1 MLGGG
6 GDGQRRSGPA
16 KIQDLNQQKLAG
28 KNLSID
34 VDFKSLGPGLLDK
47 FLQFFPANV
56 DADRVGRLRAAISD
70 CLSQCAEAYGFEK
83 STRAPRAPRHADIE
97 TFGLRRV

>member
-16 KIQDLNQQKLAG
+16 KIHDFDQQKLAG
-28 KNLSID
+28 ENLAVD
-34 VDFKSLGPGLLDK
+34 VDFKSLGRGLLDK

-56 DADRVGRLRAAISD
+56 DADRVGRFRAAISD
-70 CLSQCAEAYGFEK
+70 SLSQCAESYGFEK
-83 STRAPRAPRHADIE
+83 STRAPWAPRHADIE